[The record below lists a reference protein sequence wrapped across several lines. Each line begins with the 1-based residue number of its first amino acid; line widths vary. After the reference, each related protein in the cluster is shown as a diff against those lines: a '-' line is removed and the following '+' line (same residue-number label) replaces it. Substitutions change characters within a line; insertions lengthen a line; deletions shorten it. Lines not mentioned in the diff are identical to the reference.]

1 MNPIGEKYLR
11 KSALPT
17 IWCPGCGSGTVL
29 SAALRAI
36 DELDIID
43 RVGLVG
49 GIGCAG
55 WIPVYINADVMHTL
69 HGRTLPFATGLKMS
83 DPTRK
88 IIVFS
93 GDGDSLGIGGNHFI
107 HTARRNIDIT
117 VILVNNQIYGM
128 TGGQV
133 SPSTPASA
141 KSKTSVFGNPEK
153 PFDAAKI
160 AESAGAT
167 HIARWS
173 TGQPRQL
180 ARAIKEAIEHKGF
193 SLVEA
198 LSQCPT
204 QAGRVTHGIADPTK
218 LLNLLRSNT
227 ISVKKAEKAS
237 REELKD
243 NLLIGTIHKSEEEV
257 EFSESYQKMA
267 ARAAGSN

>member
-11 KSALPT
+11 KSALPS
-17 IWCPGCGSGTVL
+17 IWCPGCGNGTVL

-36 DELDIID
+36 DELEIID

-83 DPTRK
+83 DPSRK

-93 GDGDSLGIGGNHFI
+93 GDGDCLGIGGNHFI
-107 HTARRNIDIT
+107 HSARRNIDIT

-133 SPSTPASA
+133 SPCTPLVA
-141 KSKTSVFGNPEK
+141 KSKTSVFGNPEM
-153 PFDAAKI
+153 PFDSTKI
-160 AESAGAT
+160 ARAAGAT
-167 HIARWS
+167 YIARWS
-173 TGQPRQL
+173 AGQPRQL
-180 ARAIKEAIEHKGF
+180 TRAIKEAIEHKGF
-193 SLVEA
+193 SLVEV

-204 QAGRVTHGIADPTK
+204 QAGRVTHGMADPTK

-227 ISVKKAEKAS
+227 ISVKKAEKATA
-237 REELKD
+237 EERAGKMLM
-243 NLLIGTIHKSEEEV
+243 GTIFNSDEDV
-257 EFSESYQKMA
+257 EFSESYKNLVE
-267 ARAAGSN
+267 RATGSV